1 VDTDA
6 GHRDGAW
13 LADRI
18 AALRLTGPRHLR
30 GLHYIMIGQPK
41 PNGQPYANTDS
52 DWRWLS
58 ENAAKAAR
66 WLGYIPFDR
75 IVDQRNDEP
84 VIHKWA
90 PPIPDP
96 YVSVD
101 FDIVLPDAEDLT
113 PKVKV
118 IGFTGAQPF
127 HLVLVGEK
135 SSLRPVLEPVADRYQ
150 ADLYL
155 PTGEISDTQAYTM
168 AQSAAYDGRPMVVFY
183 FSDCDPAGWQ
193 MPISL
198 SRKLQALQAVQFGGL
213 EFQVHRVGLIP
224 DQVREYGLP
233 STPLKDTER
242 RGDKWLTAM
251 GIQQTEIDALAAL
264 QPNLLRRIAADAIS
278 PFFDNTLHRRVTE
291 AKQEWLAN
299 AQQAVDE
306 QAGGG
311 GSGSHARASH

>member
-1 VDTDA
+1 
-6 GHRDGAW
+6 
-13 LADRI
+13 
-18 AALRLTGPRHLR
+18 
-30 GLHYIMIGQPK
+30 
-41 PNGQPYANTDS
+41 
-52 DWRWLS
+52 
-58 ENAAKAAR
+58 
-66 WLGYIPFDR
+66 
-75 IVDQRNDEP
+75 
-84 VIHKWA
+84 
-90 PPIPDP
+90 
-96 YVSVD
+96 
-101 FDIVLPDAEDLT
+101 
-113 PKVKV
+113 
-118 IGFTGAQPF
+118 
-127 HLVLVGEK
+127 
-135 SSLRPVLEPVADRYQ
+135 
-150 ADLYL
+150 
-155 PTGEISDTQAYTM
+155 
-168 AQSAAYDGRPMVVFY
+168 VFY

-311 GSGSHARASH
+311 SGSHARASH